1 MKSLVMCTCLVV
13 WVCSAV
19 CGEEDKKPV
28 PTYTNEDLDRV
39 SPLRGQTGALS
50 QPGSTPQQAGRETA
64 GSARPRGPARN
75 DESYW
80 RQEAAR
86 VRRRVQ
92 GLRRRAVDL
101 RAQLE
106 EARRKAWEDQT
117 DVKAS
122 RRGGAAGR
130 RGASTA
136 LLEQRIQA
144 LEQEIREHESELE
157 ERARRAGA
165 LPGWLR

>member
-1 MKSLVMCTCLVV
+1 VKSLVMCSCLAV
-13 WVCSAV
+13 AV
-19 CGEEDKKPV
+19 CPAVRGEEDKKPV
-28 PTYTNEDLDRV
+28 PTYTNEDLDRI

-50 QPGSTPQQAGRETA
+50 QPGPTPPQAGGEVARRATSR
-64 GSARPRGPARN
+64 GSTRN

-86 VRRRVQ
+86 VQKRIQ
-92 GLRRRAVDL
+92 GLRHKAVAL

-106 EARRKAWEDQT
+106 EARRRAWEQQT
-117 DVKAS
+117 DVTSA

-130 RGASTA
+130 RGPSTA
-136 LLEQRIQA
+136 LLEQKIQA
-144 LEQEIREHESELE
+144 LEQEIREHESELA